1 MNSIRKKAGFLEGLI
16 ASMKPDENDVSAQ
29 LNKGVVSLL
38 SEMAERIE
46 AMDELIAELND
57 YVESIDDD
65 LTELEGIHDDE
76 ARDEMDDMFDI
87 RAYPAE
93 EHEPFRIIENAAEPE
108 IMQVPARCPECA
120 AVFLTDGGS
129 GKYVCPVCEKSV
141 KPQRLTR
148 KNTPVARKAEK

>member
-16 ASMKPDENDVSAQ
+16 ASMKPDEKDPVAQ
-29 LNKGVVSLL
+29 LNIGMVSLL

-65 LTELEGIHDDE
+65 LTELEGMHDEEDGS
-76 ARDEMDDMFDI
+76 AMSDLFDI

-93 EHEPFRIIENAAEPE
+93 EREPFRVIDNASEPE
-108 IMQVPARCPECA
+108 MMQMPARCPECA

-129 GKYVCPVCEKSV
+129 GKYICPVCEKSV

-148 KNTPVARKAEK
+148 KNTPVARKAD

>member
-16 ASMKPDENDVSAQ
+16 ASMKPDEKDPAAQ
-29 LNKGVVSLL
+29 LNIGVVSLL

-65 LTELEGIHDDE
+65 LTELEGMHDDE
-76 ARDEMDDMFDI
+76 DGGAMNDMFDI

-93 EHEPFRIIENAAEPE
+93 EREPFRVIENSAGPE
-108 IMQVPARCPECA
+108 LMQSPARCPECA
-120 AVFLTDGGS
+120 AVYLTECDG
-129 GKYVCPVCEKSV
+129 GKYVCSVCEKTV
-141 KPQRLTR
+141 LPQRLTR
-148 KNTPVARKAEK
+148 KNTPVARKAD